1 MVQIKLKRLQVM
13 KPVNLGF
20 RVLGKWRATTGMICP
35 AGWRPGEEMHSS
47 QVAHRDGSRL
57 SRNTGCMQ
65 GSTPGSTSTPLLAH
79 TDTLDKCKCAIR
91 RIVLSLG
98 HLDNTRECL
107 QSSLRLWD

>member
-1 MVQIKLKRLQVM
+1 
-13 KPVNLGF
+13 
-20 RVLGKWRATTGMICP
+20 
-35 AGWRPGEEMHSS
+35 
-47 QVAHRDGSRL
+47 
-57 SRNTGCMQ
+57 MQ

>member
-47 QVAHRDGSRL
+47 QAAHRDGSRL
-57 SRNTGCMQ
+57 SRNTGCICRDPHLDPRPHL
-65 GSTPGSTSTPLLAH
+65 SWLTLTRWTSAS
-79 TDTLDKCKCAIR
+79 
-91 RIVLSLG
+91 VLSDGLY
-98 HLDNTRECL
+98 
-107 QSSLRLWD
+107 